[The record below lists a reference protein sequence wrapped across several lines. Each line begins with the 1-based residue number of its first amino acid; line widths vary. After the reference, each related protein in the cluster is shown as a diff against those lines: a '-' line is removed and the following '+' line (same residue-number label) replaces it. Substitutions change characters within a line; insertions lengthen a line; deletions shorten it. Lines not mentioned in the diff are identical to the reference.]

1 MNEAPDRAPSLD
13 VSSRVATNGSASPE
27 QNDPPGESLRLERV
41 SPAEASDDVVKIAV
55 RGVSK
60 VFGPN
65 PERALAVL
73 DAGATKDEVQERY
86 GNAVGVHSADLDVTA
101 GEIFVLMGL
110 SGSGKSTLLRLLNR
124 LHEPSSGSIRIDGT
138 DITTLTRGE
147 LLRFRRRHFS
157 GMVFQQFAILP
168 HRSVLDNVA
177 YGLEVRG
184 LDKATRL
191 ARAVEAVELV
201 GLKGWERSLPSEL
214 SGGMQQRVGLARA
227 LAMDADILL
236 MDEAFSALDPLIRR
250 EMQDELL
257 ELQAR
262 MSKTIIFVTHD
273 LDEALKLGDRI
284 AIMNA
289 GRIIQV
295 GTPEQV
301 ITEPADDYVAAF
313 VEGVDRTGV
322 LTAGHIMQPLK
333 ETVHVKDGPR
343 TALTKMRRSGLSG
356 ILVVD
361 SERRPHGYLRSER
374 LAASV
379 SEGRS
384 ASERI
389 DAGLLERA
397 AVVDQDA
404 PLRDVIS
411 LASEGSAPIG
421 VVDAAGRLRGVV
433 VKGAI
438 LAALARPRQQAS
450 PEFAGA
456 ADV

>member
-1 MNEAPDRAPSLD
+1 MTEAPTREPSLD
-13 VSSRVATNGSASPE
+13 ASSRGAG
-27 QNDPPGESLRLERV
+27 DPH
-41 SPAEASDDVVKIAV
+41 EAGVKIAV

-60 VFGPN
+60 VFGSN
-65 PERALAVL
+65 PECALALL
-73 DAGATKDEVQERY
+73 DEGATKADVQQRL
-86 GNAVGVHSADLDVTA
+86 GNAVGVHDANLDIRE

-110 SGSGKSTLLRLLNR
+110 SGSGKSTLLRLLNC
-124 LHEPSSGSIRIDGT
+124 LHEPSAGSIVIDGT
-138 DITTLTRGE
+138 DITKLSKGE
-147 LLRFRRRHFS
+147 LLRFRRRYFN

-177 YGLEVRG
+177 FGLEIRG
-184 LDKATRL
+184 LERGTRL
-191 ARAVEAVELV
+191 KRAAEAVELV
-201 GLKGWERSLPSEL
+201 GLKGWESSLPSEL

-236 MDEAFSALDPLIRR
+236 MDEAFSALDPLIKR

-257 ELQAR
+257 ELQSR
-262 MSKTIIFVTHD
+262 MSMTIVFVTHD

-289 GRIIQV
+289 GRVIQV
-295 GTPEQV
+295 GTPEEV

-322 LTAGHIMQPLK
+322 LTAGHIMQPVK

-361 SERRPHGYLRSER
+361 SERRPHGYLRSDR
-374 LAASV
+374 LAAGV
-379 SEGRS
+379 TEGS
-384 ASERI
+384 ARQDRI
-389 DAGLLERA
+389 AEDLLEP
-397 AVVDQDA
+397 AVIVEQDA
-404 PLRDVIS
+404 PLQDVIS
-411 LASEGSAPIG
+411 LASEGATPLG
-421 VVDAAGRLRGVV
+421 VVDTAGRLRGVV

-438 LAALARPRQQAS
+438 LAALARPG
-450 PEFAGA
+450 PN
-456 ADV
+456 ADQSRATDV